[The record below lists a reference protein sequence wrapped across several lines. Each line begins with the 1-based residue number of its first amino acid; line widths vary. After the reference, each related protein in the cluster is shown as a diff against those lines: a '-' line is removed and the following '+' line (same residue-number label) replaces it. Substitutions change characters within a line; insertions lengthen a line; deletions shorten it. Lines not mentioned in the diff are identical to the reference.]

1 MQASEGN
8 KPVEQIIRAS
18 GKHTTHH
25 APATTPPSSPAPR
38 PAVHKP
44 ASIPPASPKVVPPR
58 DGRRPRRA
66 FIRVTGAQPL
76 ACQAHQRHGGV
87 EALQCGATC
96 AVAVGA
102 VVMGCNDE
110 RHQILEVWCV
120 AGAGTL

>member
-8 KPVEQIIRAS
+8 KPVEQIIRAP

-25 APATTPPSSPAPR
+25 TPPTSQPSSPAPSL
-38 PAVHKP
+38 AVHKP

-58 DGRRPRRA
+58 DGRRPWHA
-66 FIRVTGAQPL
+66 FVGVTWAQPL

-87 EALQCGATC
+87 EALRRGATC

-102 VVMGCNDE
+102 VVMGGNDE
-110 RHQILEVWCV
+110 RHQIMEVWCV